1 MNRVVIT
8 GMGIFSCLGNGVEE
22 VCRSLKEGRSGIVYS
37 AQRNELGYRSP
48 LTGKL
53 PDVDIKDYLDR
64 KSRLRFSEHGFYAYI
79 AVKEALQMAGMDESY
94 LEANEVGLMVG
105 NDSSA
110 KAIIDGV
117 DIIREKK
124 TTLLVGSGNVFQSM
138 NSTISMNL
146 AVNLGIKGISLT
158 VSAACASSSHAIGL
172 AAMMIRS
179 GMQERIICAG
189 AQEVNVYSVGS
200 FDGISAFSSRVDK
213 PQEASRPF
221 DKNRDGLVPS
231 GGGAAIVIE
240 SLESAMSRGANIIAE
255 VKGYGISSGGEHLT
269 IPSVEGPYIAMKR
282 ALDDAKIDAS
292 ELDYINAHAT
302 STKVGDA
309 NEAKAISKL
318 LGDTKD
324 TCYVTST
331 KSMTGHELWMAGTS
345 EVVYSLIMMQN
356 SFIAPNINL
365 EEKDENAQLLNI
377 PCEKVDKEI
386 NTFLSNSFGFGGTN
400 SALVISKWSE

>member
-8 GMGIFSCLGNGVEE
+8 GMGIFSCLGNGIEE
-22 VCRSLKEGRSGIVYS
+22 VADSLNKGRSGVVFS
-37 AQRNELGYRSP
+37 SERQALGYRSP

-53 PDVDIKDYLDR
+53 PDVDIKKYLDR
-64 KSRLRFSEHGFYAYI
+64 KSRLRFSEHGLYAYI
-79 AVKEALQMAGMDESY
+79 AIKEALQMAGMDEAY
-94 LEANEVGLMVG
+94 MADNEVGLMVG

-110 KAIIDGV
+110 KAVIDGV
-117 DIIREKK
+117 DVIREKK
-124 TTLLVGSGNVFQSM
+124 TTLLVGSGNVFQTM
-138 NSTISMNL
+138 NSTISMNM
-146 AVNLGIKGISLT
+146 AVNLGIKGVNLT

-172 AAMMIRS
+172 ATMMIRT

-200 FDGISAFSSRVDK
+200 FDGISAFSSNVDA

-221 DKNRDGLVPS
+221 DKRRDGLVPS

-240 SLESAMSRGANIIAE
+240 SLESALSRGANIIAE

-269 IPSVEGPYIAMKR
+269 IPNVEGPLRAMQR
-282 ALDDAKIDAS
+282 ALDDARLTPS
-292 ELDYINAHAT
+292 EIDYINAHAT

-309 NEAKAISKL
+309 NEAKAISLL
-318 LGDTKD
+318 LGDAKES
-324 TCYVTST
+324 CHVSST

-345 EVVYSLIMMQN
+345 EVVYSLIMMRDG
-356 SFIAPNINL
+356 FVAPNINL
-365 EEKDENAQLLNI
+365 TEKDDEAKDLII
-377 PCEKVDKEI
+377 PNVKVDKEI

-400 SALVISKWSE
+400 SALVISKWRE